1 MEDPLLPQKA
11 RLDQHGCCLCGGRL
25 PSHGYA
31 GLLRAVCR
39 AVQHHLQVRKA
50 DQVME
55 LRNFIG
61 KVVVG
66 AESKRRYVIQRVTA
80 AYMDV
85 RVAEPDA
92 RGRYAAY
99 RWNTDNG
106 DPISKGTLV
115 FEDASLNEPFKV
127 AFRAHCQTEKA
138 YWEGYGYWL
147 RKS

>member
-1 MEDPLLPQKA
+1 
-11 RLDQHGCCLCGGRL
+11 
-25 PSHGYA
+25 
-31 GLLRAVCR
+31 
-39 AVQHHLQVRKA
+39 
-50 DQVME
+50 ME

-115 FEDASLNEPFKV
+115 FEDASLTEPFKV
-127 AFRAHCQTEKA
+127 AFQAYCNTPKA
-138 YWEGYGYWL
+138 YWQEYGYWL
-147 RKS
+147 SKS